1 MTKSKKPTTV
11 AEWEKVCSNLDSALR
26 LSMQTEEELIEAIED
41 LRKKNEDLNITIV
54 KSAGIINYLEHKL
67 ERPNPV

>member
-67 ERPNPV
+67 ERTNPV